1 VEISIVGLGWL
12 GEPLARFFQKKGYP
26 VKGSTTSRE
35 KAERLTFEGI
45 VSFPLQFNPLPFGQ
59 VQDVFVNTEV
69 LVINIP
75 PNTRATNKN
84 HHISQIRAVRVC
96 AEKYSIPK
104 LIFVSATSVY
114 PSTNQIAEESD
125 VLTLENTD
133 NPVLLEAEN
142 LLWKDKSYD
151 LTVVRLGGLL
161 GDDRIPGK
169 YFSNKENVPGDA
181 PVNYIYRN
189 DAVRLLD
196 WIIEKQLWNQ
206 TFNGVAPMHP
216 SRREVYELN
225 AKLCKFPPPLSYE
238 QPTTSHWKEIS
249 SKKIIKTG
257 FVFDF
262 HPLNF
267 PCHIA

>member
-1 VEISIVGLGWL
+1 MEVSIVGLGWL
-12 GEPLARFFQKKGYP
+12 GEPLARFLQKKGIG

-35 KAERLTFEGI
+35 KAERLTLEGI
-45 VSFPLQFNPLPFGQ
+45 VSFPLQFNPLPSGQ
-59 VQDVFVNTEV
+59 AQDVFSNSEV

-75 PNTRATNKN
+75 PNTKATEKK
-84 HHISQIRAVRVC
+84 HHITQIKAIRAL
-96 AEKYSIPK
+96 AEKHSIPK

-114 PSTNQIAEESD
+114 PSTNQIAVESD
-125 VLTLENTD
+125 ELTLENTD
-133 NPVLLEAEN
+133 SPILLEAEN

-169 YFSNKENVPGDA
+169 YFSNKQNVPGHP

-206 TFNGVAPMHP
+206 TFNGVAPVHP
-216 SRREVYELN
+216 SRKEVYEQN
-225 AKLCKFPPPLSYE
+225 ARLCDFPPPLSYE
-238 QPTTSHWKEIS
+238 QPTTSPWKKVS
-249 SKKIIKTG
+249 SDKIMKTG

-267 PCHIA
+267 PYQIA

>member
-1 VEISIVGLGWL
+1 MEISIIGLGWL
-12 GEPLARFFQKKGYP
+12 GEPLAKFLQRKGFG

-35 KAERLTFEGI
+35 KAERLALEGI
-45 VSFPLQFNPLPFGQ
+45 ASFPLQFNPLPFGQ
-59 VQDVFVNTEV
+59 AREIFFDTEV

-75 PNTRATNKN
+75 PNTNPIAKN
-84 HHISQIRAVRVC
+84 FHGQQIKAIRTW
-96 AEKYSIPK
+96 AEKANIPK

-114 PSTNQIAEESD
+114 PSINQIALESD
-125 VLTLENTD
+125 ELTVENTD
-133 NPVLLEAEN
+133 NRILLEAEN
-142 LLWKDKSYD
+142 LLWKDKPYD

-169 YFSNKENVPGDA
+169 YFSNKENVRGHL

-196 WIIEKQLWNQ
+196 WIIERQLWNQ

-216 SRREVYELN
+216 SRKEVYELTAQLYN
-225 AKLCKFPPPLSYE
+225 FPPPLSYV
-238 QPTTSHWKEIS
+238 QPIASSWKKIS
-249 SKKIIKTG
+249 SQKIMKTG

-262 HPLNF
+262 NPLNF
-267 PCHIA
+267 PYKNS